1 MKVSNKITSAFAS
14 NKYVMN
20 DVVSKGGIIT
30 ATDRMLKIKKKFL
43 RLPVRWDDRSETWF
57 KMFCI

>member
-30 ATDRMLKIKKKFL
+30 ATDRMLKI
-43 RLPVRWDDRSETWF
+43 
-57 KMFCI
+57 

>member
-20 DVVSKGGIIT
+20 DVVAMCGIIT
-30 ATDRMLKIKKKFL
+30 ATDRMLKIF
-43 RLPVRWDDRSETWF
+43 F
-57 KMFCI
+57 KNFCVCQ